1 MVQSESELIAGGVVC
16 LIGRRILRF
25 FLDGDSDDMGRF
37 YRCDH
42 EQFEEGASVP
52 RNRCSPRGSGT
63 VIGPPSMGKKK
74 LVRVRYDIDGEEED
88 LDAEAC
94 SSETIRSIAFS

>member
-1 MVQSESELIAGGVVC
+1 MCQGTVAHQ
-16 LIGRRILRF
+16 
-25 FLDGDSDDMGRF
+25 
-37 YRCDH
+37 
-42 EQFEEGASVP
+42 Q
-52 RNRCSPRGSGT
+52 GSGT
-63 VIGPPSMGKKK
+63 VIGPPSKGKKK